1 MILTS
6 CLQATASVDYATD
19 ELIGKTIRQSVAFL
33 YITYTQICSPKTNSE
48 FAESTILTIAHR
60 LRTVIDYNRV
70 MLLEDGKI
78 VEFDT
83 PGNLLANRDSK
94 FYALCK
100 AAGKEEFS
108 TLKRLAGV
116 SGTTRETTTASV

>member
-1 MILTS
+1 M
-6 CLQATASVDYATD
+6 
-19 ELIGKTIRQSVAFL
+19 
-33 YITYTQICSPKTNSE
+33 
-48 FAESTILTIAHR
+48 TIAHR

-78 VEFDT
+78 AEFDT
-83 PGNLLANRDSK
+83 PANLLANRDSK

-100 AAGKEEFS
+100 ATGKEEFS

-116 SGTTRETTTASV
+116 ADTTRETTTAST